1 MKRYRVWA
9 YETVGHYIEIDA
21 QNKSDAYNKAMD
33 VNVLDWIQSGGDEI
47 GDINIKKKDIEQI
60 ESNVV
65 EFKSNSVSEPWVEPA
80 SRATARESSPVNDV
94 ERSI

>member
-9 YETVGHYIEIDA
+9 YETIGHYIEIDA

-47 GDINIKKKDIEQI
+47 DHLNIKKKDIERI
-60 ESNVV
+60 ESNVI
-65 EFKSNSVSEPWVEPA
+65 EFKPKETWVEGYKKWK
-80 SRATARESSPVNDV
+80 EENND
-94 ERSI
+94 